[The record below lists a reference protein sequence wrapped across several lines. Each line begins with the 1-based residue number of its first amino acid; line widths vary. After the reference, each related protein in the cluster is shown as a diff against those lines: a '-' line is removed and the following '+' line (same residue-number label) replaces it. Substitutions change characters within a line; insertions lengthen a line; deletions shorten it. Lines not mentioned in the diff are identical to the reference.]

1 MNDNDYILVT
11 KDLCKSYGKSQVLKN
26 LNIKVPKGSIYGFIG
41 KNGAGKTTLIR
52 LVTGLQYPS
61 SGEIIMNCD
70 RRKIGAIVETPA
82 LHLNL
87 SASDNLNLQMDIL
100 GLGHEKTDELLDFVG
115 LSETQNKHVANFS
128 LGMRQRLAIAVA
140 LCGEPE
146 FLVLDEPINGLDPQ
160 GIIDVRNL
168 ITEINRIKGITILI
182 SSHILE
188 ELSKVATHYG
198 FIDNGRIIAEMSAE
212 KLKKISE
219 KSMLLTLSKINN
231 TDEAMKKFNNRYE
244 FNDDSK
250 LRIYGEINVTQLILA
265 LNEQNIEVLNIVSKE
280 ENLEEY
286 FFGLLGG
293 DYNE

>member
-1 MNDNDYILVT
+1 MNDINFILVA

-87 SASDNLNLQMDIL
+87 SARDNLNLQMDIL

-115 LSETQNKHVANFS
+115 LFETQNKHVANFS

-168 ITEINRIKGITILI
+168 ITEINKIKGITILI

-212 KLKKISE
+212 KLKNISE

-250 LRIYGEINVTQLILA
+250 LKIYGEINVTQLILA

>member
-1 MNDNDYILVT
+1 MNDTDYILMA

-87 SASDNLNLQMDIL
+87 SARDNLNLQMDIL

-168 ITEINRIKGITILI
+168 ITEINKIKGITILI

-198 FIDNGRIIAEMSAE
+198 FIDNGRIIAEMSAK
-212 KLKKISE
+212 KLKNISE

-244 FNDDSK
+244 FTDDSK